1 MNHSPMDRSPI
12 NLLYACT
19 DPGIPVDGT
28 KGASIHVRAMC
39 RAFAAEGHSVH
50 IAAARIDA
58 PALVAASP
66 IVLDARSRRLIERAS
81 GDRAGALR
89 AQLAARALALST
101 PAWRAA
107 GIDAVYERY
116 SLFGSGGQAVAR
128 ALGVPH
134 VLEVNAPLTR
144 EAARYRALPWPRRAR
159 AIERDVLTGADAVV
173 AVSTPLAEWLAEVG
187 VDPARILVL
196 PNGVDAD
203 AMAAA
208 APERHAV
215 RARLRLADRRV
226 IGFVGSIRP
235 WHGVGDVLDAF
246 ARVAA
251 DDPAACL
258 LIVGDGPALPTLEA
272 RAVELGLR
280 HRVRFT
286 GSVPHEDVPAL
297 LAACDVAVAPYAADA
312 EDYFSPIKLFE
323 YLAAGL
329 PTVAADI
336 PPVRAVVDDGRTA
349 RLYPAGDV
357 AAMASALAAVLA
369 APQAARAM
377 GAAGRADVIARHT
390 WRHNAQAVL
399 ARLARLSIHEGST
412 EAGGATGTDGAG
424 VADAATRRTSSTRGA
439 DACRVAA

>member
-1 MNHSPMDRSPI
+1 MNDRGM

-39 RAFAAEGHSVH
+39 RAFAAEGHTVH
-50 IAAARIDA
+50 VAAARIDA
-58 PALVAASP
+58 PTPIAPSP
-66 IVLDARSRRLIERAS
+66 ITLDPRSRRLVARAR

-89 AQLAARALALST
+89 AHLTARALALST

-116 SLFGSGGQAVAR
+116 SLFGSGGRAVAR

-144 EAARYRALPWPRRAR
+144 EAARYRALPWPRLAR
-159 AIERDVLTGADAVV
+159 TIEWDVLTGADAVV
-173 AVSTPLAEWLAEVG
+173 AVSAPLAAWLADTG

-196 PNGVDAD
+196 PNGVDVD
-203 AMAAA
+203 AFASAGT
-208 APERHAV
+208 ERHAV
-215 RARLRLADRRV
+215 RAQLRLADRRV
-226 IGFVGSIRP
+226 VGFVGSIRP
-235 WHGVGDVLDAF
+235 WHGVDDVLDAF
-246 ARVAA
+246 ARVLA

-258 LIVGDGPALPTLEA
+258 LVVGDGPALPALES
-272 RAVELGLR
+272 RAVALGLR

-286 GSVPHEDVPAL
+286 GAVPHADVPAL
-297 LAACDVAVAPYAADA
+297 LAACDVAVAPYAVDA
-312 EDYFSPIKLFE
+312 EDYFSPLKLFE

-336 PPVRAVVDDGRTA
+336 PPVRAAVDDGRTA
-349 RLYPAGDV
+349 RLYPAGDA
-357 AAMASALAAVLA
+357 AAMAAAIAAALA

-377 GAAGRADVIARHT
+377 GAAGRADVVARYT
-390 WRHNAQAVL
+390 WRHNVQAVV
-399 ARLARLSIHEGST
+399 ARLNDLASST
-412 EAGGATGTDGAG
+412 SWVSATDAGDATGPASSIRR
-424 VADAATRRTSSTRGA
+424 DARP
-439 DACRVAA
+439 VAA